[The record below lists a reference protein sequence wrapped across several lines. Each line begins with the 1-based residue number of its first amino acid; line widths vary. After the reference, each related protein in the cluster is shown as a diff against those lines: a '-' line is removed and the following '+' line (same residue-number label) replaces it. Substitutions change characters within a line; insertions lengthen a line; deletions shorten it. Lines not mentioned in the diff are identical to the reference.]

1 MTNRQT
7 WAAVDAYFADA
18 LLKPDADL
26 DAAAQRAADA
36 NLPAIA
42 VAANQGK
49 LIHLLVKLMGAK
61 RILEI
66 GTLGGFS
73 TIWLAK
79 ALPAGGDIVTLEL
92 DPHHAATAV
101 ASFQAAGL
109 ADRIRVIEGPAAESL
124 RDLHAEDPT
133 PFDFIFIDADKPSN
147 PTYFDWALRF
157 SHPGSL
163 IFIDNV
169 VREGRVADVANTES
183 DVVGVRQ
190 VTQMIAA
197 EPRVEA
203 VALQTV
209 GEKSYDGFILA
220 RVTS

>member
-1 MTNRQT
+1 MTNRET
-7 WAAVDAYFADA
+7 WAAVDQYFADA
-18 LLKPDADL
+18 LLRPDADL
-26 DAAAQRAADA
+26 DAAAQAAADA
-36 NLPAIA
+36 GLPSIA

-61 RILEI
+61 RVLEV
-66 GTLGGFS
+66 GTLGGYS

-79 ALPAGGDIVTLEL
+79 ALPADGEIVTLEL
-92 DPHHAATAV
+92 EPRHAQTATA
-101 ASFQAAGL
+101 SFRAAGL
-109 ADRIRVIEGPAAESL
+109 ADRIRLIEGPAAESL
-124 RDLHAEDPT
+124 RDLHAENPA

-147 PTYFDWALRF
+147 PTYFDWALKF
-157 SHPGSL
+157 SHPGTL

-169 VREGRVADVANTES
+169 VRWGHVIDADGGG
-183 DVVGVRQ
+183 DVTGVRQ
-190 VTQMIAA
+190 VTAMISK

-220 RVTS
+220 RVIS